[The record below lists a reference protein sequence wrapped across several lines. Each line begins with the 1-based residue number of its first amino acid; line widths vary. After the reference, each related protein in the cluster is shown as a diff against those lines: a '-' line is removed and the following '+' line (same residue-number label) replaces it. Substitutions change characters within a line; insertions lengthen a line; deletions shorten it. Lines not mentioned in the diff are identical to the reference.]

1 MEEELEPEAIL
12 EPEANEGR
20 PAFAKLKR
28 GLRAYRLRRRRKKQ
42 AGKKSSSRRATIA
55 ILLMLAILLGTF
67 AWAVKYL
74 SPRTTGTP
82 ISLDQ
87 LTDLGKEKRI
97 ATATFLDE
105 DNRLVGQYVAE
116 SQVPPASPD
125 KKDSG
130 DSSKATDKKGSS
142 SDKAATDAKSSQDS
156 KKTDGKKA
164 EDAGKKD
171 EGKKPEEEPSNAPVG
186 AGSYVVSYPA
196 SDAAFQDLLRT
207 VTNGGAKVS
216 INQQTQKQSVRL
228 VATYLLPLLILA
240 SVFGLLFS
248 TGRGGG
254 GSLGEV
260 VTFGQIGKKRQ
271 KKGMSAPT
279 TFADVGGEQ
288 EAVEELKEVVDYL
301 RDPERYEE
309 IGAVPPK
316 GVLLFGPPGCGK
328 TLLAKAV
335 AGEAGVP
342 FFAVAGAEF
351 VESLVGVGAARVR
364 DLFQRVRAVAPA
376 IVFIDE
382 LDAAG
387 RRRGHGGEGGGSDER
402 EQTLNQLLI
411 EMDGFGIS
419 TGIVVIGATNRPD
432 ILDPALLRPGRF
444 DRHVTVEAPDHEG
457 RREILT
463 LHSRGKPVS
472 ANVDFDYLARRT
484 PGFSGADLANVLN
497 EGALLSLRLNK
508 AEIETPELEEAIQ
521 RVLHGPK
528 RRGHVMSPSER
539 DRTAVHESG
548 HAVIA
553 AAVGELEDL
562 HRVSIL
568 QRGRGLGT
576 FQIQSDADSVLFV
589 RDELYAR
596 LIIAMGG
603 IAAEEMIF
611 GQPSTGAEED
621 LSHAT
626 EIAKDIA
633 GRYGMSPALGRS
645 RLLASDVDQ
654 YLGADQSLA
663 QLSETTRTQFDGEVR
678 RLIDAAETEARRLL
692 KSNIDYVKAL
702 AVKLQKDE
710 TVEGPALAGMLEGIP
725 VDEARLAAPFSMNG
739 HSKRAPRKTAE
750 KESSPSS
757 SNS

>member
-1 MEEELEPEAIL
+1 LA
-12 EPEANEGR
+12 R
-20 PAFAKLKR
+20 AKHA
-28 GLRAYRLRRRRKKQ
+28 LRAYRLRRKRKR
-42 AGKKSSSRRATIA
+42 SSKRKGGSRRTVIV
-55 ILLMLAILLGTF
+55 ILLLLAILLGTF

-74 SPRTTGTP
+74 TPRTTGTQ

-87 LTDLGKEKRI
+87 LTSLGKEKRI

-105 DNRLVGQYVAE
+105 DNRLVGSYVAE
-116 SQVPPASPD
+116 SQVPAEPTD
-125 KKDSG
+125 KKDGDAKGKAGDESKGGGSKTDAKGNDATANSDSG
-130 DSSKATDKKGSS
+130 DKKGDNGAQDNKKN
-142 SDKAATDAKSSQDS
+142 SDEP
-156 KKTDGKKA
+156 KK
-164 EDAGKKD
+164 E
-171 EGKKPEEEPSNAPVG
+171 EEEPSNAPAG
-186 AGSYVVSYPA
+186 AGNYVIAYPA

-207 VTNGGAKVS
+207 VTNGGAEVRVD
-216 INQQTQKQSVRL
+216 QQTTKQAVRL
-228 VATYLLPLLILA
+228 VTMYLLPLLILA
-240 SVFGLLFS
+240 SFFGLLFS
-248 TGRGGG
+248 SGRAGG

-271 KKGMSAPT
+271 RKGMSAPT

-288 EAVEELKEVVDYL
+288 EAVQELKEVVDYL

-444 DRHVTVEAPDHEG
+444 DRHVTVEAPDAEG
-457 RREILT
+457 REEILM
-463 LHSRGKPVS
+463 LHARGKPIS
-472 ANVDFDYLARRT
+472 PDVDFDYLARRT

-497 EGALLSLRLNK
+497 EGALLSLRLAK
-508 AEIETPELEEAIQ
+508 PEIETPELEEAIQ

-528 RRGHVMSPSER
+528 RRGHVMSPAER
-539 DRTAVHESG
+539 DRAAVHESG

-553 AAVGELEDL
+553 AAVGEHEDL

-576 FQIQSDADSVLFV
+576 FAIQSDRDSILFL

-596 LIIAMGG
+596 LVIAMGG

-621 LSHAT
+621 LSRAT
-626 EIAKDIA
+626 EIARDIA
-633 GRYGMSPALGRS
+633 GRYGMSPSLGRS
-645 RLLASDVDQ
+645 RLLVSDVDQ
-654 YLGADQSLA
+654 YLGGDQALA
-663 QLSETTRTQFDGEVR
+663 QLSETTRAQFDAEVR
-678 RLIDAAETEARRLL
+678 RLIDEAEGEAQRLL
-692 KSNIDYVKAL
+692 KANIEHLKAL
-702 AVKLQKDE
+702 ARRLQKDE
-710 TVEGPALAGMLEGIP
+710 TVEGPALAALLTDVP
-725 VDEARLAAPFSMNG
+725 TDQARLGTPFSQNG
-739 HSKRAPRKTAE
+739 HSKRPPRKTSARAA
-750 KESSPSS
+750 SS
-757 SNS
+757 SQAERNG

>member
-1 MEEELEPEAIL
+1 MAEVIEEEETSRSPV
-12 EPEANEGR
+12 
-20 PAFAKLKR
+20 FAKLGR
-28 GLRAYRLRRRRKKQ
+28 ALRDYRLRRRRKKT
-42 AGKKSSSRRATIA
+42 SRRRSGSRRTVIA
-55 ILLMLAILLGTF
+55 ILLLLAVLFGTF
-67 AWAVKYL
+67 AWALNYL
-74 SPRTTGTP
+74 SPRTTGQP

-105 DNRLVGQYVAE
+105 DNRLVGTYVAE
-116 SQVPPASPD
+116 SQVTPETSPKD
-125 KKDSG
+125 KNGDNATKGKTGDDSKSTESKDAAGETKGKSSDEKKANENGNGAADEKKD
-130 DSSKATDKKGSS
+130 
-142 SDKAATDAKSSQDS
+142 
-156 KKTDGKKA
+156 
-164 EDAGKKD
+164 
-171 EGKKPEEEPSNAPVG
+171 EEPSNAPVG

-216 INQQTQKQSVRL
+216 IDQQTQKQTVRL
-228 VATYLLPLLILA
+228 VTTYLLPLLILA
-240 SVFGLLFS
+240 SFFGLLFS

-254 GSLGEV
+254 GSLGDV
-260 VTFGQIGKKRQ
+260 VSFGQIGKKRQ
-271 KKGMSAPT
+271 RKGMTAPT
-279 TFADVGGEQ
+279 TFDDVGGEQ
-288 EAVEELKEVVDYL
+288 QAVEELKEVVDYL
-301 RDPERYEE
+301 RDPYRYEE

-444 DRHVTVEAPDHEG
+444 DRHITVEAPDLEG
-457 RREILT
+457 RREILI

-472 ANVDFDYLARRT
+472 PDVDYNYLATRT
-484 PGFSGADLANVLN
+484 PGFSGADLANVMN
-497 EGALLSLRLNK
+497 EGALLSLRMNK
-508 AEIETPELEEAIQ
+508 QLIETPELEEAIQ

-528 RRGHVMSPSER
+528 RRGHVMSAAER

-548 HAVIA
+548 HAVTA

-562 HRVSIL
+562 HRVSVL

-576 FQIQSDADSVLFV
+576 FSIQSDADSVLFV

-603 IAAEEMIF
+603 VAAEEMIF

-626 EIAKDIA
+626 EIARDIA
-633 GRYGMSPALGRS
+633 GRYGMSPSLGRS
-645 RLLASDVDQ
+645 RLLASDADQ
-654 YLGADQSLA
+654 YLGLDNALA
-663 QLSETTRTQFDGEVR
+663 QLSETTRAQFDAEVR
-678 RLIDAAETEARRLL
+678 RLIDAAEVEARRLL
-692 KSNIDYVKAL
+692 TANIDFVKAL
-702 AVKLQKDE
+702 ATRLQRDE
-710 TVEGPALAGMLEGIP
+710 TVEGPALAAMLRDIAP
-725 VDEARLAAPFSMNG
+725 DEARLALPFSLNG
-739 HSKRAPRKTAE
+739 HSKRAPRKTTRGTTSAQAE
-750 KESSPSS
+750 
-757 SNS
+757 

>member
-1 MEEELEPEAIL
+1 MAEVVEPE
-12 EPEANEGR
+12 EREET
-20 PAFAKLKR
+20 PALSKLKR
-28 GLRAYRLRRRRKKQ
+28 SLRAYRLRRRRKRQSRRK
-42 AGKKSSSRRATIA
+42 GGSRRATIA
-55 ILLMLAILLGTF
+55 ILLLLGLLLGTF
-67 AWAVKYL
+67 AWALKYL
-74 SPRTTGTP
+74 SPHTTGAP
-82 ISLDQ
+82 ITLDQ
-87 LTDLGKEKRI
+87 LTDLGKEHRI
-97 ATATFLDE
+97 ASATFLDE
-105 DNRLVGQYVAE
+105 DNRLIGEYVAE
-116 SQVPPASPD
+116 SQEPVEEPD
-125 KKDSG
+125 KKDGDKGGKAKDAGRDDSG
-130 DSSKATDKKGSS
+130 DAKG
-142 SDKAATDAKSSQDS
+142 DDAKSSKDDS
-156 KKTDGKKA
+156 KNGDDKA
-164 EDAGKKD
+164 RKD
-171 EGKKPEEEPSNAPVG
+171 ESTKDEEAEPSNAPVG
-186 AGSYVVSYPA
+186 AGSYVLAYPA

-207 VTNGGAKVS
+207 VTNGGAEVS
-216 INQQTQKQSVRL
+216 INQQTEKQTVRL

-271 KKGMSAPT
+271 RKGMSAPT

-288 EAVEELKEVVDYL
+288 EAVQELKEVVDYL
-301 RDPERYEE
+301 RDPERYQE

-411 EMDGFGIS
+411 EMDGFEIS

-444 DRHVTVEAPDHEG
+444 DRHVTVEAPDADG
-457 RREILT
+457 RLEILM
-463 LHSRGKPVS
+463 LHARGKPVS
-472 ANVDFDYLARRT
+472 PEVDFEYLARRT

-497 EGALLSLRLNK
+497 EGALLSLRMKKN
-508 AEIETPELEEAIQ
+508 EIETPELEEAIQ

-539 DRTAVHESG
+539 DRAAVHESG
-548 HAVIA
+548 HAVAA
-553 AAVGELEDL
+553 AAVGEIEDL

-568 QRGRGLGT
+568 QRGRGLGS
-576 FQIQSDADSVLFV
+576 FSIQSDADSILFL

-596 LIIAMGG
+596 LVIAMGG

-621 LSHAT
+621 LSRAT
-626 EIAKDIA
+626 EIARDIA
-633 GRYGMSPALGRS
+633 GRYGMSPTLGRS

-654 YLGADQSLA
+654 YLGGDSGLA

-678 RLIDAAETEARRLL
+678 RLIDEAEVEARRLL

-702 AVKLQKDE
+702 ASRLQKDE

-725 VDEARLAAPFSMNG
+725 SDEARLAAPFSMNG
-739 HSKRAPRKTAE
+739 HSKRAPRKTGTRGEAASGAE
-750 KESSPSS
+750 KIG
-757 SNS
+757 

>member
-1 MEEELEPEAIL
+1 MSEVVDPEEREK
-12 EPEANEGR
+12 EGR
-20 PAFAKLKR
+20 AESSTLKR
-28 GLRAYRLRRRRKKQ
+28 RLRAYKLHRRRKRQ
-42 AGKKSSSRRATIA
+42 SRRKSASRRAIIA
-55 ILLMLAILLGTF
+55 ILALLLALLGSF
-67 AWAVKYL
+67 AWALKYL
-74 SPRTTGTP
+74 SPHTTGTP

-87 LTDLGKEKRI
+87 LTDLGKEHRI
-97 ATATFLDE
+97 GTATFLDE
-105 DNRLVGQYVAE
+105 DNRLVGQWVAE
-116 SQVPPASPD
+116 SQVPVEPD
-125 KKDSG
+125 
-130 DSSKATDKKGSS
+130 A
-142 SDKAATDAKSSQDS
+142 
-156 KKTDGKKA
+156 
-164 EDAGKKD
+164 KKD
-171 EGKKPEEEPSNAPVG
+171 EGKDQAEKGGKGEDGSSSKGDATADKDGGKKDEPKKEEEEPSNAPPG
-186 AGSYVVSYPA
+186 AGRYVLAYPA

-207 VTNGGAKVS
+207 VTNGGAEVK
-216 INQQTQKQSVRL
+216 IDQQTEKQTVRL

-248 TGRGGG
+248 TGRAGG

-288 EAVEELKEVVDYL
+288 EAVDELKEVVDYL

-316 GVLLFGPPGCGK
+316 GVLRFGPTGGGK

-457 RREILT
+457 RREILM
-463 LHSRGKPVS
+463 LHARGKPV
-472 ANVDFDYLARRT
+472 AADVDFDYLARRT

-508 AEIETPELEEAIQ
+508 AAIETPELEEAIQ

-548 HAVIA
+548 HAVAA

-576 FQIQSDADSVLFV
+576 FQIQSDADTVLFV

-621 LSHAT
+621 LSRAT
-626 EIAKDIA
+626 EIARDIA
-633 GRYGMSPALGRS
+633 GRYGMSPSLGRS

-654 YLGADQSLA
+654 YLGGDQALA
-663 QLSETTRTQFDGEVR
+663 QLSETTRAQFDGEVR
-678 RLIDAAETEARRLL
+678 RLIDAAEVEARRLL
-692 KSNIDYVKAL
+692 KTNIDYVKAL
-702 AVKLQKDE
+702 AVRLQKDE
-710 TVEGPALAGMLEGIP
+710 TVEGPALAGMLEGIRA
-725 VDEARLAAPFSMNG
+725 DEARLATPFSMNG
-739 HSKRAPRKTAE
+739 HSKRAPRKSPARDEAGAGAE
-750 KESSPSS
+750 KIG
-757 SNS
+757 